1 MLRGGWGD
9 DGVCAFVYTMEMIVN
24 ECVCACVE
32 YSVVNIRRSHDQLV
46 GFGLLMI
53 CMIWNTNSL

>member
-1 MLRGGWGD
+1 M
-9 DGVCAFVYTMEMIVN
+9 CAFVYTMEMIVN